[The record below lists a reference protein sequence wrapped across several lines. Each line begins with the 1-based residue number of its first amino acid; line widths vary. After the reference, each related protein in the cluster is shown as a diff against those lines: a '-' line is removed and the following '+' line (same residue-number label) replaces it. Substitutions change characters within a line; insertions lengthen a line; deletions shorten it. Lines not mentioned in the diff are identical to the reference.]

1 MANKF
6 FGATSLTGGG
16 TGAMDAIDGSTLID
30 GDICDVTIASSDIMH
45 RYTLSAASGAAESSP
60 TIISPDAN
68 AGTKRWLLV
77 KMVSKDGVTL
87 YDGTNIGHVQ
97 FDTNE
102 LELYNERHSGVV
114 KLMVEDAAGNKE
126 TGVKTTGA
134 GATELYY
141 DNSKKIETTT
151 DGVAVTGAMA
161 ATGVVS
167 GLNEKFAASIT
178 AQQDNVTGDGT
189 AYDITGAIWTEIYD
203 TGACFSNGTFT
214 APRNGVYAFNCRV
227 YLRDLG
233 AAHTTGNVTMV
244 STRTIY
250 TFSGN
255 PGAMAG
261 SGDLV
266 LTGAWVTYLAASATV
281 KLAVTITGSTK
292 TVDVGAA
299 VTQFEGY
306 FLG

>member
-30 GDICDVTIASSDIMH
+30 GDICDVTIAASDIMH

-77 KMVSKDGVTL
+77 KIVSKDGVTL

-126 TGVKTTGA
+126 TAVKATGA
-134 GATELYY
+134 GAVELYH
-141 DNSKKIETTT
+141 DNSKKIETTAT
-151 DGVAVTGAMA
+151 GVTVTGAVTSSGTVNNAYVDRGDPA
-161 ATGVVS
+161 AYDVAVGALTTDGTYRDLDLSAIVPAGAVAIHLCGNIQDDTAGSNVAFRENGNSNAFNILAQATQVV
-167 GLNEKFAASIT
+167 
-178 AQQDNVTGDGT
+178 NVTVYFDGIVKCD
-189 AYDITGAIWTEIYD
+189 A
-203 TGACFSNGTFT
+203 N
-214 APRNGVYAFNCRV
+214 RV
-227 YLRDLG
+227 
-233 AAHTTGNVTMV
+233 
-244 STRTIY
+244 IE
-250 TFSGN
+250 
-255 PGAMAG
+255 
-261 SGDLV
+261 
-266 LTGAWVTYLAASATV
+266 YLATNTAWTAINITV
-281 KLAVTITGSTK
+281 RGWFI
-292 TVDVGAA
+292 
-299 VTQFEGY
+299 
-306 FLG
+306 